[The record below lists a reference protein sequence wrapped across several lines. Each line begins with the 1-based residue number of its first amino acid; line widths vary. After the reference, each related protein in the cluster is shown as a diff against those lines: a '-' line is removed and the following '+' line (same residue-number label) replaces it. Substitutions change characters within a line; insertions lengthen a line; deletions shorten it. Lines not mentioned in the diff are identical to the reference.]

1 MKDMTHEQL
10 IRATYVV
17 AKYENPKTAQLLTE
31 LAGRL
36 DCALVAA
43 RTACLE
49 RDSAVRAEVEW
60 EAAMRQAVGE
70 DGVDDVV
77 VAIEKLKAALDV
89 QSARSDALAAE
100 LARYSM
106 SAGDADQRMA
116 ESRAV
121 RQALGFGQDA
131 DDVAPVDLVER
142 INALAAENAALK
154 SGQLFFMYSDE
165 TGFEIH
171 KSQERAIASAK
182 DMIAVCREE
191 AVQDGWPEDADTIC
205 WGVIMQKAIETNF
218 EKPSEQNGWIGW
230 SEYNLNPELETPT
243 TDAWVNEQRAAGVEK
258 FVSDFTEPAVM
269 NDGKFYSED
278 LIEASKE
285 FAAQLRGSQV

>member
-60 EAAMRQAVGE
+60 ETAMRQAVGE

-77 VAIEKLKAALDV
+77 LAIEKLKAGLDV
-89 QSARSDALAAE
+89 QSARSDALAVK
-100 LARYSM
+100 LT
-106 SAGDADQRMA
+106 
-116 ESRAV
+116 
-121 RQALGFGQDA
+121 
-131 DDVAPVDLVER
+131 DVC
-142 INALAAENAALK
+142 AENAALK
-154 SGQLFFMYSDE
+154 KFIREKCFVVPDGASCFAEADE
-165 TGFEIH
+165 C
-171 KSQERAIASAK
+171 A
-182 DMIAVCREE
+182 
-191 AVQDGWPEDADTIC
+191 
-205 WGVIMQKAIETNF
+205 
-218 EKPSEQNGWIGW
+218 EKKMP
-230 SEYNLNPELETPT
+230 ETPA
-243 TDAWVNEQRAAGVEK
+243 TDVWVNEQRAVGVDGAIEK
-258 FVSDFTEPAVM
+258 LITMLNHQSTGVS
-269 NDGKFYSED
+269 
-278 LIEASKE
+278 ASINVLRT